1 MAVLSKFTTSDNTV
15 YDLVAKTGRGIM
27 RAIMDNDSSSSTA
40 FVLTVDADIEELYD
54 GLLISCKNTKVAS
67 AANCTINLNN
77 LGAKRIWLSQ
87 SNSYC
92 TTHWALNQTYLF
104 IYDAT
109 NERWELQQ
117 GRDTDGNDT
126 STVRPYYSHPT
137 AGVNGIKQ
145 YSLFA
150 RTADG
155 KYTSFTTNSGTG
167 TKTFDTETYYDI
179 RKIFYYNGSGNV
191 AADAIIGNNTMTY
204 SANLFDCRY
213 TLNGVTTST
222 STSALVA
229 KKPLYLIFNKEDN
242 RYGCFKLKSPF
253 WTQDPATLEDNGS
266 NIYVLV
272 GYVYDSYRCDLF
284 VDNPAFHKIYD
295 GIAGSGQLFPYV
307 SANDVN
313 GKAVNADIYT
323 GEPLVYCNSSGS
335 DQIKVAKCEGF
346 AGDGNS
352 PCYIFVHMEESNTYD
367 GAIALQINDQDYF
380 PIWINGAASSE
391 DNGELPS
398 GLYLVYFD
406 GTHYHFNVGATAQI
420 GGITAPVVRGGTN
433 NRLALAAQ
441 LVTITGASSAT
452 GIKFDGY
459 GGGSGNI
466 CQVIQTSLYN
476 DNQTVMIKGNKV
488 LNRADDYYFSNTN
501 GTSATIPSIHINN
514 NQGSVV
520 NITFDANGNVYIN
533 GKKVLVEE

>member
-1 MAVLSKFTTSDNTV
+1 MAEQEILALPLSNGDEGVF
-15 YDLVAKTGRGIM
+15 LAKKSGGIY
-27 RAIMDNDSSSSTA
+27 RAIMDNSNSTATA
-40 FVLTVDADIEELYD
+40 FVLTCDDISSLYD
-54 GLLISCKNTKVAS
+54 GIMITCKNTKVAS
-67 AANCTINLNN
+67 ATNCTINLNG

-104 IYDAT
+104 IYDAA

-126 STVRPYYSHPT
+126 YTVRPYYSHPT

-155 KYTSFTTNSGTG
+155 KYTSFTTDSGVG

-204 SANLFDCRY
+204 SVILFDCRY

-229 KKPLYLIFNKEDN
+229 NKPLYLIFNKEDN
-242 RYGCFKLKSPF
+242 KYGCFKLKSPF
-253 WTQDPATLEDNGS
+253 WTQDPTTLEDNGS

-272 GYVYDSYRCDLF
+272 GYVYDPYRCDLF
-284 VDNPAFHKIYD
+284 VDNPAFHRVY
-295 GIAGSGQLFPYV
+295 GSVGNGQLFPYT
-307 SANDVN
+307 SANDIN
-313 GKAVNADIYT
+313 GKAVNADVYT
-323 GEPLVYCNSSGS
+323 GEPLVYCNASGS
-335 DQIKVAKCEGF
+335 DRIKVAKCEGF

-398 GLYLVYFD
+398 GLYFVYFD

-433 NRLALAAQ
+433 NRLALAAA

-466 CQVIQTSLYN
+466 CQVIQTSLHG
-476 DNQTVMIKGNKV
+476 DNQTVLVKGNKI
-488 LNRADDYYFSNTN
+488 LTRANDYYIGNVN
-501 GTSATIPSIHINN
+501 GTSSTLPTIHVSNNADVAT
-514 NQGSVV
+514 
-520 NITFDANGNVYIN
+520 ITFDANGNVYIN
-533 GKKVLVEE
+533 GKKVLTEA